1 MVLAKATEDTRESG
15 AGVEEPSRASR
26 EVERPDALSRELE
39 RPSLALVKAE
49 TRSEPI
55 YNRYSREVIGGQE
68 GVGGGN
74 SSDDGWDNITHP
86 EQRTPTSST
95 HDVKERNAHE
105 C

>member
-1 MVLAKATEDTRESG
+1 MGEGHGRHQGIWSG
-15 AGVEEPSRASR
+15 CRRTLSGVAGSGTYTK
-26 EVERPDALSRELE
+26 LSWELE

-55 YNRYSREVIGGQE
+55 YNRCSREVRGGQE